1 VHFARERI
9 PHRIPR
15 LASFTA
21 GRCETSGRVP
31 ISLSLISS
39 SPSLIRRCTVKI
51 IHSYI
56 WSRDDLLNREAK
68 KERKINSQI
77 NKRDSEGPRGKR
89 KVQISNLF
97 KKKLYY
103 STSCCLDANYTC
115 CFFGVKYLLFRV
127 RFPFSSSDAQTNV
140 DKREE
145 DPTKKDAKEKR
156 REKPPITIINS
167 FGETWSQW
175 SMSRH
180 VI

>member
-39 SPSLIRRCTVKI
+39 SPSLIRRCTVEI

-68 KERKINSQI
+68 KERKSIPKST
-77 NKRDSEGPRGKR
+77 KETR
-89 KVQISNLF
+89 KAPEAREKCKFLIYS